1 MTVGHLHVMTEQHG
15 TGPAGRTCGECS
27 HCTKVRRRNAST
39 KSGAQTQRR
48 CTQAPTKTMG
58 ERLRVIRL
66 RWHSRWPACG
76 RFQASE
82 A

>member
-1 MTVGHLHVMTEQHG
+1 
-15 TGPAGRTCGECS
+15 
-27 HCTKVRRRNAST
+27 
-39 KSGAQTQRR
+39 
-48 CTQAPTKTMG
+48 MG